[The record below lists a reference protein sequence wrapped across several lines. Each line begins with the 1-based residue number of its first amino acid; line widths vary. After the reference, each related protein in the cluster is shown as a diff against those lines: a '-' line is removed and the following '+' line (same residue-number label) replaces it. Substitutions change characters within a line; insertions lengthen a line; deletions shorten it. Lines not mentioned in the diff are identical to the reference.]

1 MTKVE
6 KGLIKTLDEAK
17 EFILDK
23 TRKLSTEELRG
34 VLNSVSN
41 ELVIKR

>member
-6 KGLIKTLDEAK
+6 KDLIKTLDEVK

-23 TRKLSTEELRG
+23 TRKLNTEELRV

-41 ELVIKR
+41 ELVIKG